1 MPDHTCPHLSPVG
14 GWCRLQTNFKCPAKP
29 GRVDCPFPD
38 VGSLE
43 QRISE
48 RPEITVRPDGKA
60 EAKERPVQHM
70 NQISQAEQ
78 TRIFQELSK
87 PFPATEIQWKVQVV
101 SRDKRRALVL
111 AYLDARAVMDRLDA
125 VVGPTGWSDSYEV
138 YPADASTNG
147 HTVQAKCRLTIL
159 GIAKEDVGEGSM
171 PGDQSSSSVKAA
183 VSDALKRA
191 AVKFGIGRYLYKLDG
206 VWVDY
211 DDEKKRPLET
221 PALPDWAMAPEEPPA
236 RVPVAETATR
246 NATPVAA
253 TNGSS
258 SPNVSRLPAPS
269 GDNVLA
275 DLIRQLRELP
285 GGEGALRRLVGRN
298 DWSHRSPEEKR
309 KLYSELRRAY
319 RDITAGLEKSA

>member
-48 RPEITVRPDGKA
+48 RPEITVRS
-60 EAKERPVQHM
+60 EARERPVQHM
-70 NQISQAEQ
+70 NQISQSEQ
-78 TRIFQELSK
+78 IRIFQELSK

-159 GIAKEDVGEGSM
+159 SIAKEDVGEGSM

-221 PALPDWAMAPEEPPA
+221 PALPEWAMAPEEPPA
-236 RVPVAETATR
+236 RVPVAETAARPALPAVR
-246 NATPVAA
+246 NGTS
-253 TNGSS
+253 N
-258 SPNVSRLPAPS
+258 PNVSRLPTPTGAGPT
-269 GDNVLA
+269 GDGVLA

-285 GGEGALRRLVGRN
+285 GGEGAIRKLVGRN